1 MEKEIGLSGLGEER
15 RRVGV
20 QRIAVNKGKGSEAAN
35 SHLQPQNIAA
45 WWQEKGMFP
54 STCLMLKTSSNFI
67 LKTHHNLYLY
77 VLLGDELTTN
87 PRR

>member
-35 SHLQPQNIAA
+35 SHLQP
-45 WWQEKGMFP
+45 
-54 STCLMLKTSSNFI
+54 
-67 LKTHHNLYLY
+67 
-77 VLLGDELTTN
+77 
-87 PRR
+87 